1 MQQYKKEVLWRKNQD
16 FAHCPLFLVIERA
29 NFYWHKTRHTR
40 LVDTFICQNACTI
53 GINDASHLPR
63 LDSPRTK
70 FPRLRISTQS
80 QLEGTKVQCI
90 YTKHPN
96 HSWRNDYDRRY
107 TENTLTALYTTDQQ
121 HVLICSTYLSR
132 NNHRRRGRLCTTEC
146 GVSLSAINLN

>member
-1 MQQYKKEVLWRKNQD
+1 MYAISVTL
-16 FAHCPLFLVIERA
+16 A
-29 NFYWHKTRHTR
+29 
-40 LVDTFICQNACTI
+40 TFQSWS
-53 GINDASHLPR
+53 GWNDASHLPQ

-132 NNHRRRGRLCTTEC
+132 NNHRRRGRLCTTLISLHWSVVLTFH
-146 GVSLSAINLN
+146 GTITVGKVDDVPTRSVSTDRWYLPSTGQLS